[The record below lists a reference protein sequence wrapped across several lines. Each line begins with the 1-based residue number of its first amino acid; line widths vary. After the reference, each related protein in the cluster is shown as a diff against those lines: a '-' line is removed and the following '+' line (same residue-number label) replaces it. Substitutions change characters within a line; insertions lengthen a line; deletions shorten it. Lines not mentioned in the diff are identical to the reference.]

1 MSDNLKLR
9 KAVVLSILILPHT
22 IIFVSFG
29 HQIIFAD
36 SIWVMITAIATVVLA
51 FSAYFGLI
59 SWKQNESK
67 LLFAKLSIDALEQVI
82 KLENTIVEAEKVIK
96 KEAPDYFIVSNII
109 KDFREIFIKVQATT
123 EILNHSLAREASR
136 IFTEM
141 ENFLLTAEGG
151 RKRVEEASLVADNGF
166 KELSGEVLEEL
177 SKCGLGQE
185 LENLKAELSKL
196 KSKLISSAR
205 IE

>member
-1 MSDNLKLR
+1 M
-9 KAVVLSILILPHT
+9 PHT
-22 IIFVSFG
+22 LIFVSFG

-109 KDFREIFIKVQATT
+109 KEFREIFIKVQATT